1 MARLLRLGR
10 PRRGLAHAALGAFND
25 LNVAIDLGLIVAI
38 GPCHHRPRLDRR
50 PASTTQST
58 FLGARRDRA
67 SFVRD
72 RRDAAGDLGAGY
84 QRIVWICP
92 LPSNEGDVFFVF
104 SHVRA
109 VSSRWGRRL
118 GGFFIACHIMITP
131 RRRPQPTAVP
141 WFSLRRTCGEISA
154 VLPAGT
160 AADYR
165 RAASCTRQAG
175 GALSSLRRSR
185 LGGFSIF
192 YYCASKS

>member
-50 PASTTQST
+50 RPASTTRST

-72 RRDAAGDLGAGY
+72 RRDAAGDLDAGY

-92 LPSNEGDVFFVF
+92 LPSNEGDVFFSL

-118 GGFFIACHIMITP
+118 GGFFIACHINHATAP
-131 RRRPQPTAVP
+131 SSAHGRAVVLSTAHLRGDQRGSARR
-141 WFSLRRTCGEISA
+141 
-154 VLPAGT
+154 
-160 AADYR
+160 D
-165 RAASCTRQAG
+165 
-175 GALSSLRRSR
+175 SS
-185 LGGFSIF
+185 
-192 YYCASKS
+192 